1 MENKEN
7 ICNNWK
13 KIKRYIHRERK
24 PDKDEKTREFKK
36 KKTAKKNEGV
46 KERKTILKG
55 LQLNPG
61 PPASL
66 ATTLTTR
73 QWLLGLL

>member
-7 ICNNWK
+7 VCNNWK
-13 KIKRYIHRERK
+13 KIKRDIHRERK

-46 KERKTILKG
+46 KERKSILTFAINNEEGKG
-55 LQLNPG
+55 TK
-61 PPASL
+61 AE
-66 ATTLTTR
+66 
-73 QWLLGLL
+73 

>member
-36 KKTAKKNEGV
+36 KKKARKQKSL
-46 KERKTILKG
+46 ERMKG
-55 LQLNPG
+55 
-61 PPASL
+61 
-66 ATTLTTR
+66 
-73 QWLLGLL
+73 